1 MPGLP
6 GKKAVGCAEGRYLLG
21 EGATGGCN
29 GVAGAW
35 VTAAYRRAYA
45 HYEAKNSTAWSDS

>member
-21 EGATGGCN
+21 EGATGGRD
-29 GVAGAW
+29 GITGAW
-35 VTAAYRRAYA
+35 VMAACRRAYA
-45 HYEAKNSTAWSDS
+45 HYEAENSAAWSDF